1 MTVVKTPDLSK
12 QSMCTDNLIIQ
23 QFDGNINPNPSTK
36 LVKLVVPKSTS
47 SSSSSIK
54 MLSNDGLASALRIPT
69 KIQLTKTL
77 FVSTAKTPK
86 TSSLISSTSSHQERL
101 ILSPLLSTNLL
112 DIPIDMTENQQSIID
127 YHSSTTLPPT
137 PPPPVIDNT
146 HLNLRNVLSHTSN
159 NQQEEQQNIKQISTM
174 DIKGTKKKLIFL
186 IRIKYIHPSLEIIR
200 AIVMFD
206 CTCRKSCH
214 LISI

>member
-12 QSMCTDNLIIQ
+12 QSMCTDNVIIQ

-54 MLSNDGLASALRIPT
+54 MLSNGDGLASALRIPT

-77 FVSTAKTPK
+77 LVSTAKTHK
-86 TSSLISSTSSHQERL
+86 TSSLISSTSIHQEQL

-112 DIPIDMTENQQSIID
+112 DIPIDITENQQSIID

-146 HLNLRNVLSHTSN
+146 HLNLRNALSHTSN
-159 NQQEEQQNIKQISTM
+159 NQQQEQQTIKEISTM
-174 DIKGTKKKLIFL
+174 NSKGTKKKN
-186 IRIKYIHPSLEIIR
+186 
-200 AIVMFD
+200 
-206 CTCRKSCH
+206 
-214 LISI
+214 